1 MAAGAGARAGAFRLR
16 ADGVLVGLLALGT
29 LLLPS
34 ANAYAADPDTSRA
47 QRQVERR
54 AAQLTEAADS
64 IDAGSATVDRLKRR
78 GPASTPVDQLRHDLQ
93 LEQAEFAYRQA
104 VRTEQILVYDLA
116 THPEL
121 EAAELSL
128 LPPQRAAALSHVT
141 GALHALWRHAG
152 IDDYTTVRPRHS
164 RRFAASAPVD
174 ALLGY
179 YRAAAA
185 QTSVDWSYLAAINFI
200 ESDFGRDNGPSSA
213 GALGPMQFLPST
225 WNQYGKGGDIM
236 GPRDSIQAAARFLV
250 ANGAPADYDRA
261 ILHYNRDLDY
271 VEAVKSYA
279 AALRE
284 DPAWVR
290 RLHVWS
296 TFG

>member
-1 MAAGAGARAGAFRLR
+1 MAAGAGARAGAHRLR
-16 ADGVLVGLLALGT
+16 ADGVLAGLLALGT

-34 ANAYAADPDTSRA
+34 ATAYAADPDTSSA
-47 QRQVERR
+47 QRQLERR

-64 IDAGSATVDRLKRR
+64 IDAASATVDRLKRR

-116 THPEL
+116 AHPEL

-141 GALHALWRHAG
+141 DALHALWRHAG

-164 RRFAASAPVD
+164 RRFAASEPVD

-185 QTSVDWSYLAAINFI
+185 QTGVDWSYLAAINFI

-225 WNQYGKGGDIM
+225 WNQYGRGGDIM
-236 GPRDSIQAAARFLV
+236 APRDSIQAAARFLV
-250 ANGAPADYDRA
+250 ANGAPADYNRA

>member
-1 MAAGAGARAGAFRLR
+1 M
-16 ADGVLVGLLALGT
+16 ALGSI
-29 LLLPS
+29 LPS
-34 ANAYAADPDTSRA
+34 VAASAADPDGARTQSRA
-47 QRQVERR
+47 ERQAARLMR
-54 AAQLTEAADS
+54 AAD
-64 IDAGSATVDRLKRR
+64 TVD
-78 GPASTPVDQLRHDLQ
+78 ATWSTVGQLRSGGSSPVAVDQLRHDLQ
-93 LEQAEFAYRQA
+93 LEQAEFAFRQA
-104 VRTEQILVYDLA
+104 VRTEQTLVYDLA

-128 LPPQRAAALSHVT
+128 LLPKRAAALAHVT

-152 IDDYTTVRPRHS
+152 IDDYTTIRPRRS
-164 RRFAASAPVD
+164 RRFAASEPVD

-185 QTSVDWSYLAAINFI
+185 QTGIDWSYLAAINFI

-236 GPRDSIQAAARFLV
+236 APRDSIQAAARFLV

-271 VEAVKSYA
+271 VAAVKSYA

-284 DPAWVR
+284 DPAWLR
-290 RLHVWS
+290 RLHIWS